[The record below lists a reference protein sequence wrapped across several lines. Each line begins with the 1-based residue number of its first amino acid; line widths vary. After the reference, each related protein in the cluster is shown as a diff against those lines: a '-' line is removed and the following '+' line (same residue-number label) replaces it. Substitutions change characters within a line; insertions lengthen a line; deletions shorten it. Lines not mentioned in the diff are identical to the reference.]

1 MKNSLHSQLRIIL
14 NREAVIRPPSFLWR
28 HYTQQGVTDFV
39 NRGSKQGL
47 RKLEKGLKFVVHL
60 CMRHFDQQIL
70 QLQKLFGL
78 LPISK
83 ILADTLC

>member
-28 HYTQQGVTDFV
+28 HYTQQQGVTDFV

-47 RKLEKGLKFVVHL
+47 KKLEKVWNLKKFY
-60 CMRHFDQQIL
+60 
-70 QLQKLFGL
+70 G
-78 LPISK
+78 
-83 ILADTLC
+83 